1 MEQMLEGVGP
11 GPSVPLVGS
20 VKALL
25 VDHRTLGALAGQAR
39 ERLVNRFLA
48 RRLSA
53 MMAAS
58 HTLVKVRQGETLV
71 SSSLPPVSFGTPC
84 DNEVNFQKLTKC
96 ESTPETSRCT
106 LVTVGAQQQLLER
119 VGFPPLPD
127 SPSTPTLHPLP
138 TSLLMQT
145 FS

>member
-1 MEQMLEGVGP
+1 MLEGVGP

-53 MMAAS
+53 MMASS
-58 HTLVKVRQGETLV
+58 HTLVKVNEGETLIT
-71 SSSLPPVSFGTPC
+71 SNLPPVSLGTPC
-84 DNEVNFQKLTKC
+84 DNEVTYQMFSDPNLNTCSGQVHLGHSRSTATVARSSRFSTTAGLTIN
-96 ESTPETSRCT
+96 SHAPPTADLFAHANL
-106 LVTVGAQQQLLER
+106 LV
-119 VGFPPLPD
+119 
-127 SPSTPTLHPLP
+127 
-138 TSLLMQT
+138 
-145 FS
+145 